1 MTDFLTSVW
10 VETAF
15 QKYLSVLL
23 IYILLNP
30 NMTNML
36 FLPTESLL
44 NQKINKDQEVKKF
57 LLSKEALRCQTNSP
71 CQYQKKR
78 FGNSI
83 EQNDVEM

>member
-1 MTDFLTSVW
+1 MTDFFTSVW

-30 NMTNML
+30 SMTNML
-36 FLPTESLL
+36 FLLTESLL
-44 NQKINKDQEVKKF
+44 NQKINKGQEVKK
-57 LLSKEALRCQTNSP
+57 LLPSKEALQCQKNYP

-83 EQNDVEM
+83 EQNDIEM

>member
-1 MTDFLTSVW
+1 MTDFFTSVW

-30 NMTNML
+30 SMTNML

-44 NQKINKDQEVKKF
+44 NQKLNKAQEVKKF
-57 LLSKEALRCQTNSP
+57 LPSIKKLSDVKHMILIII
-71 CQYQKKR
+71 KR
-78 FGNSI
+78 NILGTL
-83 EQNDVEM
+83 

>member
-1 MTDFLTSVW
+1 
-10 VETAF
+10 
-15 QKYLSVLL
+15 
-23 IYILLNP
+23 
-30 NMTNML
+30 ML